1 MRIKIKAK
9 IKIPVRKTFRQ
20 VEDKLEKPL
29 AQAARTM
36 AAVARAMVSTP
47 WPPASAKYSPPHLR
61 SGKLKA
67 GITSFR
73 RKRLLYIIQATAVK
87 KGFDY
92 AQAMEYGIAKQNL
105 VERPFMRPM
114 ILKTYKSINVFFK
127 GAF

>member
-20 VEDKLEKPL
+20 VEDKMEKPL
-29 AQAARTM
+29 ANATRAM
-36 AAVARAMVSTP
+36 ASIARAMVSTP

-67 GITSFR
+67 GITHFR
-73 RKRLLYIIQATAVK
+73 QKRLLHVIQATAVK

-92 AQAMEYGIAKQNL
+92 AQALEYGTKKMKP
-105 VERPFMRPM
+105 RPFMRPM
-114 ILKTYKSINVFFK
+114 MLKTYKSINIFFK